1 LFKLALNQKNTRKN
15 PDNKQISPFSDPEK
29 ILKSRRYFRQTVSST
44 NKNFRPKF
52 TQSDSEDQRGESSIP
67 PLYGKYPVD
76 KVTPPESDL
85 VLPVFETEAFSA
97 FSHTDRK

>member
-15 PDNKQISPFSDPEK
+15 PDNKQISPFLDPEK
-29 ILKSRRYFRQTVSST
+29 FLKSRRYFCQTVSST
-44 NKNFRPKF
+44 NKKFRPKF
-52 TQSDSEDQRGESSIP
+52 TQSDLEYHHGESSIP
-67 PLYGKYPVD
+67 PLYEKYPVD